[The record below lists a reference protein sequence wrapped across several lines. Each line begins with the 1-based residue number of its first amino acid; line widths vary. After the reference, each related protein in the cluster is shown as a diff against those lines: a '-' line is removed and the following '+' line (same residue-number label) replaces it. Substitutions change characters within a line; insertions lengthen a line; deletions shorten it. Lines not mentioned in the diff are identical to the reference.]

1 MAVMRAAGLVTH
13 RGGGAISHQL
23 LRQKSQA
30 ASRTKCGRSEHAAQ
44 GAEEV
49 PEMAGGSLDSRH
61 AGLSVIAIAVVAT
74 LGLLYIV
81 SQFLRNSVGVI
92 APDLAAEMGLS
103 PIEIGLLSSIY
114 FLVFAATQLPL
125 GVALDRFGPRAC
137 MLFSI
142 AVTAVGSMAFALS
155 SDVGGL
161 VVSRALLGF
170 GTACFLMAPVA
181 LYARWFPP
189 ERFSTMAGI
198 HLGVGSLGALL
209 ATAPLAVSAA
219 AFGWRSVFVA
229 VAGIS
234 VVIGLL
240 TWLLA
245 SDDPPGKTTERRHE
259 TLKEAVAGI
268 WQVIRTPSMGRI
280 FLVQLTSYPSYVLV
294 IGLWG
299 GPYLAHVYGHDLEAR
314 GDILF
319 VAALAQV
326 IGAFFWG
333 PSDRIFG
340 RFKPPILFGTALSF
354 LALVIFAA
362 AGRMPL
368 PLLLFAFA
376 LLGFSTGM
384 TSVVMSHGRS
394 LVPPHLLGRCITLLN
409 IGTMGGGFLVQFV
422 SGAVIGLFGS
432 DDGKYPLEA
441 YQTVFCLQALL
452 VLVGAWAYFGS
463 RENGLDK

>member
-1 MAVMRAAGLVTH
+1 MS
-13 RGGGAISHQL
+13 GGGEQFPRVSAVSAI
-23 LRQKSQA
+23 A
-30 ASRTKCGRSEHAAQ
+30 
-44 GAEEV
+44 
-49 PEMAGGSLDSRH
+49 
-61 AGLSVIAIAVVAT
+61 LSVVAI

-92 APDLAAEMGLS
+92 APNLAAEMGLS

-114 FLVFAATQLPL
+114 FFAFAATQLPL
-125 GVALDRFGPRAC
+125 GVALDRFGPKRC
-137 MLFSI
+137 MLASI
-142 AVTAVGSMAFALS
+142 AVTVAGSVAFALAH
-155 SDVGGL
+155 DVFGL

-189 ERFSTMAGI
+189 ERFSTFAGI
-198 HLGVGSLGALL
+198 HLGVGTLGALL
-209 ATAPLAVSAA
+209 ATAPLA
-219 AFGWRSVFVA
+219 FA
-229 VAGIS
+229 VAGVGWRTAFLAVAILT

-240 TWLLA
+240 TWLIV
-245 SDDPPGKTTERRHE
+245 SDDPPGRTTESRNE
-259 TLKEAVAGI
+259 TLRESVAGI
-268 WQVIRTPSMGRI
+268 WQVIRTPSIGRI
-280 FLVQLTSYPSYVLV
+280 FLVQLTSYPSFVLV
-294 IGLWG
+294 VGLWG
-299 GPYLAHVYGHDLEAR
+299 GPYLTHIYGYDLKGR
-314 GDILF
+314 GEILF

-326 IGAFFWG
+326 LGSFIWG

-354 LALVIFAA
+354 SALLLFAF
-362 AGRMPL
+362 GGVMPA
-368 PLLLFAFA
+368 PLLLVAFA

-422 SGAVIGLFGS
+422 SGVVIDLFPSQG
-432 DDGKYPLEA
+432 GTYPLEA
-441 YQTVFCLQALL
+441 YRLVFGLQAAL

-463 RENGLDK
+463 RESGLAR

>member
-1 MAVMRAAGLVTH
+1 M
-13 RGGGAISHQL
+13 
-23 LRQKSQA
+23 
-30 ASRTKCGRSEHAAQ
+30 
-44 GAEEV
+44 
-49 PEMAGGSLDSRH
+49 
-61 AGLSVIAIAVVAT
+61 GLSTIAVAVVAT

-92 APDLAAEMGLS
+92 APNLAAEMGLS
-103 PIEIGLLSSIY
+103 AVEIGLLSSIY
-114 FLVFAATQLPL
+114 FFVFAATQLPL

-137 MLFSI
+137 MLVSI
-142 AVTAVGSMAFALS
+142 AVTVVGSLAFALS
-155 SDVGGL
+155 RDVGGL
-161 VVSRALLGF
+161 VFSRALLGL

-219 AFGWRSVFVA
+219 AFGWRSVFMA
-229 VAGIS
+229 VAGIA
-234 VVIGLL
+234 VIIGVL

-245 SDDPPGKTTERRHE
+245 SDDPPGKVTERRHE
-259 TLKEAVAGI
+259 TLRESVTGI

-280 FLVQLTSYPSYVLV
+280 FLVQLTSYPSFVLV
-294 IGLWG
+294 VGLWG
-299 GPYLAHVYGHDLEAR
+299 GPYLTHVYGYDLTGR
-314 GDILF
+314 GEILF

-326 IGAFFWG
+326 IGSFFWG

-340 RFKPPILFGTALSF
+340 RFKPPILFGTGLSF
-354 LALVIFAA
+354 SALVLFAV
-362 AGRMPL
+362 GGVMPL

-422 SGAVIGLFGS
+422 SGAVIGFFPS
-432 DDGKYPLEA
+432 EAGKYPLEA
-441 YQTVFCLQALL
+441 YQAVFCLQAAL
-452 VLVGAWAYFGS
+452 VLIGAWAYFGS
-463 RENGLDK
+463 QEKGLAK